1 MVAPE
6 FTDDPKKLCNNDKF
20 NIELFKVNRFSN
32 GVLAVEH
39 FAKNKPK
46 ASNEKV
52 NHQDTKTNETCTE
65 QDHLEGR
72 STHKQVPTEE
82 IKSAYLQFKN
92 DIQKY
97 IDEIKCTPT
106 YIKFINK
113 KEKPAFCSLFFRKN
127 ILKVYLKFDNKI
139 IKDELNIARRMVTNG
154 NSIGH
159 NGQVGKNDYEITFT
173 NYKKGKYTVQKDN
186 QTKEIS
192 KEYLLCLIEQSLQE
206 L

>member
-6 FTDDPKKLCNNDKF
+6 FIDDPEEICKNDNF

-46 ASNEKV
+46 ASNKKV
-52 NHQDTKTNETCTE
+52 NHQDTKTNETYTE

-97 IDEIKCTPT
+97 IDEIKCTLT